1 MDHVNCFYT
10 DLEDYYINRNLLEA
24 NGAQSLSISTSPEFQ
39 SVYTDLEYINRNL
52 LEANGAQSLS
62 LPVFSSPEFRRVSIH
77 TVRTDALD
85 RLFEFVE
92 EKISQNRANK
102 NQH

>member
-1 MDHVNCFYT
+1 M
-10 DLEDYYINRNLLEA
+10 
-24 NGAQSLSISTSPEFQ
+24 SIAYKQAPSFKVFTR
-39 SVYTDLEYINRNL
+39 VINRNL

-62 LPVFSSPEFRRVSIH
+62 LPVFSRPEFRRVSIH

-92 EKISQNRANK
+92 EKISQNRA
-102 NQH
+102 QESVLIIV

>member
-1 MDHVNCFYT
+1 M
-10 DLEDYYINRNLLEA
+10 
-24 NGAQSLSISTSPEFQ
+24 SIAYKQAPSFKVFTR
-39 SVYTDLEYINRNL
+39 VINRNL

-62 LPVFSSPEFRRVSIH
+62 LPVFSRPEFRRVSIH

-92 EKISQNRANK
+92 EKISQNRAQESVLIIVLNPHLLFIAPQAK
-102 NQH
+102 NFA

>member
-1 MDHVNCFYT
+1 MTWWELNT
-10 DLEDYYINRNLLEA
+10 QRL
-24 NGAQSLSISTSPEFQ
+24 ISTTEFEEF
-39 SVYTDLEYINRNL
+39 YTDLEYINRNL

-85 RLFEFVE
+85 RLFEFVDNCE

>member
-1 MDHVNCFYT
+1 M
-10 DLEDYYINRNLLEA
+10 YINLNLLEA

-39 SVYTDLEYINRNL
+39 SVYTEM

-62 LPVFSSPEFRRVSIH
+62 LPIFSSPEFRRVSIH
-77 TVRTDALD
+77 TVKTDALD

>member
-1 MDHVNCFYT
+1 M
-10 DLEDYYINRNLLEA
+10 
-24 NGAQSLSISTSPEFQ
+24 SIAYKQAPSFKVFTR
-39 SVYTDLEYINRNL
+39 VINRNL

-62 LPVFSSPEFRRVSIH
+62 LPVFSRPEFRRVSIH

-92 EKISQNRANK
+92 EKISQNRA
-102 NQH
+102 QESVLIIF